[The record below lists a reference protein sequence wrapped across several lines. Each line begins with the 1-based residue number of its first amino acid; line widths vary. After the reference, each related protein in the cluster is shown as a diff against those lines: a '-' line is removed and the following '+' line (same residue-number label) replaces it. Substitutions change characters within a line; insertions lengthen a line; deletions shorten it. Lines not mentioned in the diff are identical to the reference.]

1 MADPQIGA
9 WLAARALAQLSVYGH
24 SVPSIRWEAD
34 GQEASGT
41 CTRCGDGVLL
51 YYDPQPERCSIEG
64 TALVTPCPG
73 GDCAHGWRVVRRGS
87 VGMVLQCVHCGTERT
102 EAEVRTGGP

>member
-1 MADPQIGA
+1 MIVGENRWEERSSAMADPQIRA

-51 YYDPQPERCSIEG
+51 Y
-64 TALVTPCPG
+64 
-73 GDCAHGWRVVRRGS
+73 
-87 VGMVLQCVHCGTERT
+87 
-102 EAEVRTGGP
+102 